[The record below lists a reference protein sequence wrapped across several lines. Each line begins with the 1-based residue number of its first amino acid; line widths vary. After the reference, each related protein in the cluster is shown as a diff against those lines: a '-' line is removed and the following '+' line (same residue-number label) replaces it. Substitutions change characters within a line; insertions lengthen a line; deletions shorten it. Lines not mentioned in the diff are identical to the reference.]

1 VVENGAIKLAEKNR
15 LLYGSKEYITANQ
28 WIALKDKATLQE
40 RIKMAGILDKKC
52 GGGCINHCQIDAPF
66 TDEEQAW
73 KILNYIA
80 SQGVIYFAFNL
91 KINID
96 ESHHTFT
103 TKTCPICGASPTD
116 TYQRCVGYL
125 VPSHSWSE
133 GRRRELA
140 ERDWMNLNDIIL

>member
-1 VVENGAIKLAEKNR
+1 MVENGAIKLAEKNR

-91 KINID
+91 
-96 ESHHTFT
+96 
-103 TKTCPICGASPTD
+103 
-116 TYQRCVGYL
+116 
-125 VPSHSWSE
+125 
-133 GRRRELA
+133 
-140 ERDWMNLNDIIL
+140 